1 MKNVKVRCP
10 ASLSNLVCG
19 YDIFGM
25 ALQEPY
31 DILEL
36 SISDDPKIMIRHLD
50 DYQLSEETE
59 KNIAGVVLA
68 ALQKEK
74 GLQNGFKVNITK
86 QIKPGSGLGS
96 SAASAAGA
104 IVAANI
110 LLDLNLSRE
119 ELLHYAM
126 EGEKFASGARH
137 ADNIAPIIYGG
148 LTLIRDAAT
157 FDIIKIESPELY
169 ITVLHPQVEVK
180 TSYARKILPS
190 QIPLE
195 DAVKQWANT
204 AALVAGFYSNNYDL
218 IGRSMVDL
226 IVEPVRSKLIPYFQ
240 EVKSACLSTGVL
252 GGGISGS
259 GPSIF
264 MFSADFTTAKKAEQA
279 MINVYSSTGI
289 DYKTYLTT
297 VNNAGITII

>member
-1 MKNVKVRCP
+1 MEKVKIKCP

-36 SISDDPKIMIRHLD
+36 SISDDQKIKIIHLD
-50 DYQLSEETE
+50 DYQLSEEPE

-68 ALQKEK
+68 ALQKDRK
-74 GLQNGFKVNITK
+74 LQNGFNVSITK

-110 LLDLNLSRE
+110 LLNLNLTKQ

-157 FDIIKIESPELY
+157 FDVIKIDSPALY
-169 ITVLHPQVEVK
+169 ITVIHPQVEIK

-190 QIPLE
+190 QVPLG
-195 DAVKQWANT
+195 DAVRQWANT
-204 AALVAGFYSNNYDL
+204 AALVAGFYTNNYDL

-226 IVEPVRSKLIPYFQ
+226 IIEPVRSKLIPYYQ
-240 EVKSACLSTGVL
+240 EVKSACLETGVL

-264 MFSADFTTAKKAEQA
+264 MFSTDYATAQKAEQA

-297 VNNAGITII
+297 VNNSGITII

>member
-1 MKNVKVRCP
+1 MKNVKIKCP

-36 SISDDPKIMIRHLD
+36 TISDDEKIKIHHLD
-50 DYQLSEETE
+50 DYQLSEEPE
-59 KNIAGVVLA
+59 KNIAGVVLI
-68 ALQKEK
+68 ALQKDL

-110 LLDLNLSRE
+110 LLNLNLSKR

-157 FDIIKIESPELY
+157 FDIIKIDSPLLY
-169 ITVLHPQVEVK
+169 ITVIHPQVEIK
-180 TSYARKILPS
+180 TSYARKILPA
-190 QIPLE
+190 QVPLE
-195 DAVKQWANT
+195 DAVRQWANT
-204 AALVAGFYSNNYDL
+204 AALVAAFYTNNYDL

-226 IVEPVRSKLIPYFQ
+226 IIEPVRSKLIPYYQ
-240 EVKSACLSTGVL
+240 EVKSACLETGVL

-264 MFSADFTTAKKAEQA
+264 MFSSDYKTAQKAEQA
-279 MINVYSSTGI
+279 MIDVYSSTGI

-297 VNNAGITII
+297 VNNSGITII